1 MSEFLTVAA
10 QVLFLAVSAA
20 VLLLHAI
27 GLPANWILLGLA
39 CVHALVTGMNPL
51 GWWTLATLL
60 GLAAAAE
67 ALEFF
72 VGVGYT
78 AKRGA
83 TRWGVGG
90 AFIGGIAGA
99 LGLASFIPP
108 LGSLLGAFLGSFLG
122 AVVLEYVNQQRMDVA
137 LRSGQAAFFG
147 RVLGAVIKTM
157 FGFAMWGVLT
167 YRILIAR

>member
-1 MSEFLTVAA
+1 MTEFLVLAA

-20 VLLLHAI
+20 VLLLHAL

-39 CVHALVTGMNPL
+39 GIHALVTGLHPV
-51 GWWTLATLL
+51 GWWTLGTLV

-83 TRWGVGG
+83 TRWGVSG

-99 LGLASFIPP
+99 LGCASIIPP
-108 LGSLLGAFLGSFLG
+108 LGSLLGAFLGSFVG
-122 AVVLEYVNQQRMDVA
+122 AVALEYIAQQRIDIA
-137 LRSGQAAFFG
+137 LRSGRAAFFG
-147 RVLGAVIKTM
+147 RVFGAVIKTM
-157 FGFAMWGVLT
+157 FGFAMWGVLA
-167 YRILIAR
+167 YRILMAR